1 MLMIVSRSVLLGM
14 RNISEKVVEK
24 IKTYIFSFNRARKI

>member
-1 MLMIVSRSVLLGM
+1 M

-24 IKTYIFSFNRARKI
+24 IEIHILYSKPFFPNLVSFMR

>member
-1 MLMIVSRSVLLGM
+1 M

-24 IKTYIFSFNRARKI
+24 IKIRFMFHNFFPSHVVSFMRQCGKML